1 MCECALIIVS
11 RNKTGDKDED
21 DKPGPSSTPHPEKT
35 PAKET
40 DFYDLPDGL
49 SDNEEQ
55 AQGQVQ
61 RSGQSKGIFYFMVT
75 A

>member
-1 MCECALIIVS
+1 LFHFYPFYLSFEAVFVL
-11 RNKTGDKDED
+11 TDEEEE
-21 DKPGPSSTPHPEKT
+21 KPGPSSTPHPEKT

-61 RSGQSKGIFYFMVT
+61 RSGS
-75 A
+75 

>member
-1 MCECALIIVS
+1 MTLIDLPDIQNYTDLS
-11 RNKTGDKDED
+11 PFSGGKDED

-55 AQGQVQ
+55 NQGQVQ
-61 RSGQSKGIFYFMVT
+61 RSG
-75 A
+75 